1 MRLRSI
7 GAAIA
12 MTLLLTAA
20 PAHAI
25 AAAEPSFQAGEYTA
39 ELKGQ
44 QEESQVF
51 SAEGGLT
58 VTCKSAS
65 LSGLVIEPATE
76 ITEVSPTYS
85 ECTTLFGIPAT
96 VATEGCTYTL
106 DAASENVDIAC
117 PKEKAI
123 TITALSGTCQI
134 KIFSQTGVS
143 SVQYTTKETS
153 PQAVTMNTGLKA
165 VKYTKTK
172 DEGACPFAGTG
183 EKADGGLSGKV
194 LLKAFG
200 AAQVNF
206 FVSTIWPS
214 VLCEKNEVPCNV
226 VIAPTT
232 VEAKL
237 NGMTAIEF
245 VLNKAT
251 TTLKC
256 TESVVKGTTA
266 AGANGSRAL
275 PVTLSSFTFVSCG
288 CSVSLARPNS
298 FFMRDG
304 VAGGGILEV
313 NGTAAGNPTMTI
325 VCGLDTCVY
334 ASTGF
339 VGAVTGGAP
348 ATMAYTGSVM
358 SLQKGAACGAQM
370 KFTANYKWVAP
381 KAGTFWIWY

>member
-1 MRLRSI
+1 
-7 GAAIA
+7 
-12 MTLLLTAA
+12 MTLLLAAA

-51 SAEGGLT
+51 SAEGSFT

-76 ITEVSPTYS
+76 LAEVSPAYS

-96 VATEGCTYTL
+96 VATEGCTFTL
-106 DAASENVDIAC
+106 DAASENVDIVC

-172 DEGACPFAGTG
+172 DEGACPLSGTG

-226 VIAPTT
+226 VIAPPAS
-232 VEAKL
+232 VEANL
-237 NGMTAIEF
+237 TGMTSIEF
-245 VLNKAT
+245 ILNSAT
-251 TTLKC
+251 TTLTC
-256 TESVVKGTTA
+256 TESTVKGTTA

-275 PVTLSSFTFVSCG
+275 PVTISAFSFGKCG
-288 CSVSLARPNS
+288 CSVALTRPNS

-313 NGTAAGNPTMTI
+313 NATKTASPTMTI

-339 VGAVTGGAP
+339 VGGVTGGAP

-358 SLQKGAACGAQM
+358 SLQKGAACGPQL
-370 KFTANYKWVAP
+370 KFSASYKWVAP
-381 KAGTFWIWY
+381 KTGNFWIYY